1 MEKELPFSITGNCSE
16 AMNYLV
22 YVQNIYLNKY
32 GDELVPFAGS
42 LKFPYMDVDAWGL
55 LDSETFKEQF
65 RLIWSQ
71 AIQALS
77 SGESWE
83 VRKLMYTQSDIF
95 QSLFNRDEAGSTGLE
110 KSYLSFKA
118 WWKIGWERISEEG
131 IADFLQV
138 IQEGLQNE
146 CFVLNC
152 DLRFEFVYDRFHVVD
167 DLNFGSN
174 VVLVP
179 PGELMFIRGTRK
191 LSTFIFEKIKL
202 AVQHSNT

>member
-1 MEKELPFSITGNCSE
+1 MMEKELPFSITGNCSE

-32 GDELVPFAGS
+32 RREIVPFGNS

-55 LDSETFKEQF
+55 LDPETFKERF
-65 RLIWSQ
+65 RLLWSQ
-71 AIQALS
+71 AIQALA
-77 SGESWE
+77 SGESWRVHE
-83 VRKLMYTQSDIF
+83 LIYTQSDKF
-95 QSLFNRDEAGSTGLE
+95 QSLFTRDEAGSSGLE
-110 KSYLSFKA
+110 KSYLSFIA
-118 WWKIGWERISEEG
+118 WWKIGWERLSAEG

-152 DLRFEFVYDRFHVVD
+152 DLRFEFVYDRFPVVD
-167 DLNFGSN
+167 DLNYGSN

-202 AVQHSNT
+202 AVQN